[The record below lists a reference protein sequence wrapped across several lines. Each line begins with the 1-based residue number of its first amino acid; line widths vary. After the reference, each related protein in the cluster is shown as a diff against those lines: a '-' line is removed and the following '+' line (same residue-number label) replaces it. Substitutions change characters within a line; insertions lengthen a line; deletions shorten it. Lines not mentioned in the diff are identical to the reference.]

1 MELIQKLGKWKYND
15 EYQAHVTVSSSTES
29 DDIVEQIVHIEDLEE
44 REVYICIESNEPGT
58 EKEWC
63 QHCNA
68 RREWRRYS
76 NNGVTLYEKYDH
88 LFVRK
93 VSVCDKLIIDD
104 LKLATSTQTV
114 LFKSLLTWA
123 YSLVK
128 YNKENPFTNP
138 LFLDF
143 FNRIRLTVNGED
155 LNSYDKFIWMM
166 NLYKNNI
173 VDINSYNDLI
183 LRFNKSSSINEK
195 QLRAS
200 NFKVKLSF
208 ENWAGYANLIRW
220 INENHLFQGLTI
232 DELSELKLSKRM
244 AINFTTNVDSS
255 NKFCMKMMKPT
266 TKIEEFLTS
275 NNIFSIE
282 DIRSFPFIKE
292 AIKSGNISYKD
303 YEKYSE
309 ITSYALPSE
318 EFFFKQAIEKA
329 LESMKP
335 LMCLQNVFDEY
346 EHFFPLNVVLGKSL
360 KNISPNSSMSY
371 TETLNLHS
379 DSLSI
384 LTNGNMDDSLETI
397 EFDDIISS
405 FDILEVEQK
414 RKIEG
419 ILNRQNDLKIIM
431 TGIEELK
438 DLDVNNTEH
447 YKRINIKPSLEDENY
462 KVFGSV
468 ISRNNLRLRDILIS
482 FELYDFNGFYAMIKT
497 LNNTDIDIREC
508 FILWMIIGNP
518 SKLSV
523 FSPRNRELQVY
534 CFKGLITLQ
543 HNNSCYPIKTP
554 CQLSEGYTISIN
566 IYRSTTNYK
575 PVINVIRWS
584 QNYIYFQIV
593 ESNYNSSNFES
604 SNGLNVISKSHDQ
617 YNCDTY
623 FLVNIEVN
631 ICILS
636 SHYGNLNIDNR
647 ELKKYSLNSIGH
659 ILTKNTEVIPFTKVV
674 PLISE
679 IENNFNEIVKLT
691 QAAEHNKRTCEILK
705 ERIQAINL
713 IVLDLRSKEEFF
725 NNINYFYM
733 KNLINIITQIKNFI
747 SDISQMNSLIK
758 YIKAK
763 NIEKIFEELCE
774 EFDSCVNLLSFSI
787 NVNIDDELEQLKADQ
802 VDLFKYLQ
810 EMAADIVTDTKD
822 TIGITTNVKDIG
834 DEIKASLEN
843 LSNQFSTTVVKVNT
857 MNKTMENFMNST
869 SHNQTKIDYVFRLHP
884 LKLSD
889 YKQDNNEELRKYGR
903 VSKWISVRNGGD
915 EFAFKLILG
924 NEDLEVIQNRVTILK
939 ELHEWENIIKFYGL
953 VPDKNKWYIVTEWA
967 EYGNLR
973 EFYTNHKDRFDLR
986 LKLRVSLDI
995 ARGLNF
1001 LRTVEIIHRDIR
1013 AKNVLIT
1020 INETAKLTNIRSSR
1034 DHLLLNKRLVHNQNL
1049 ERARYQAP
1057 ELLFKRAPGF
1067 KYDQKCDVYS
1077 FGILLW
1083 EIAEE
1088 RIPYKDTNDIT
1099 KISDKVYNKM
1109 YREPFSENSQMPEEF
1124 KQLQFEA
1131 VHQDPDFKPKITKM
1145 FEVLKNCVRR
1155 YSLSQDT
1162 SSSNSSSLRKNSS
1175 TLKFPSKRASNIYQA
1190 PPINLPDFESF
1201 KYMTLADAAKQHKMY
1216 KNGNP
1221 VGDVKTAYKCFEEY
1235 ANNPNTTKRN
1245 RITAKYYKAY
1255 YISKGLVE
1263 GPPNKDKIVAEV
1275 YKEVADDEANEY
1287 PEAKLRYGDFLFHGK
1302 GIEKNKSE
1310 ALKYFEKAAED
1321 GFRVALY
1328 NVGKMYYDGIGCTKD
1343 IEKAKYYM
1351 GLAAYNC
1358 YGYAITFR
1366 NEHNL

>member
-68 RREWRRYS
+68 RRVKKNFKNWTSEKKDIDELIQNSQINTVHSTKFLEWIPYENLQNIVNINEESSSKIYSAYWPEGNIYIKNKEWRRYS

-554 CQLSEGYTISIN
+554 CQLSEG
-566 IYRSTTNYK
+566 
-575 PVINVIRWS
+575 
-584 QNYIYFQIV
+584 
-593 ESNYNSSNFES
+593 
-604 SNGLNVISKSHDQ
+604 
-617 YNCDTY
+617 
-623 FLVNIEVN
+623 
-631 ICILS
+631 
-636 SHYGNLNIDNR
+636 

-1124 KQLQFEA
+1124 KQLQFE
-1131 VHQDPDFKPKITKM
+1131 
-1145 FEVLKNCVRR
+1145 
-1155 YSLSQDT
+1155 
-1162 SSSNSSSLRKNSS
+1162 
-1175 TLKFPSKRASNIYQA
+1175 
-1190 PPINLPDFESF
+1190 ESF
-1201 KYMTLADAAKQHKMY
+1201 WL
-1216 KNGNP
+1216 
-1221 VGDVKTAYKCFEEY
+1221 
-1235 ANNPNTTKRN
+1235 
-1245 RITAKYYKAY
+1245 
-1255 YISKGLVE
+1255 
-1263 GPPNKDKIVAEV
+1263 
-1275 YKEVADDEANEY
+1275 
-1287 PEAKLRYGDFLFHGK
+1287 
-1302 GIEKNKSE
+1302 
-1310 ALKYFEKAAED
+1310 
-1321 GFRVALY
+1321 
-1328 NVGKMYYDGIGCTKD
+1328 
-1343 IEKAKYYM
+1343 
-1351 GLAAYNC
+1351 
-1358 YGYAITFR
+1358 
-1366 NEHNL
+1366 